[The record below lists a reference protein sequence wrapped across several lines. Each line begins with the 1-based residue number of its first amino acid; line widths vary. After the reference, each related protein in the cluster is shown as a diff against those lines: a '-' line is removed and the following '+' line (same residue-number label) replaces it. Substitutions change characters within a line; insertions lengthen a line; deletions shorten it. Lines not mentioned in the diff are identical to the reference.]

1 MPVRDLRD
9 TLYVNDL
16 PVRVTERLDVK
27 GFRVRLYGVLKVL
40 KNERIHESRPDT
52 VIYQGVSQQII
63 CSAVNVPGSDYMI
76 ARERNILDCICDGGC
91 AGGNGKSCYSAFQS
105 GYSLF
110 KYILCR
116 VRQTPVNIACISQG
130 KSVCRVLAILEYK
143 G

>member
-1 MPVRDLRD
+1 
-9 TLYVNDL
+9 
-16 PVRVTERLDVK
+16 
-27 GFRVRLYGVLKVL
+27 
-40 KNERIHESRPDT
+40 
-52 VIYQGVSQQII
+52 
-63 CSAVNVPGSDYMI
+63 MI

-116 VRQTPVNIACISQG
+116 VRQAPVNIACVSQG